1 MQRFPRVF
9 AAPGFSRQ
17 FLLLFKAQY
26 FTTNVW
32 DTQGVAESMSKSTD
46 NSGSSLRRRPEA
58 RGFRVEQLLHEA
70 ADGRL
75 RIPNFQRPLRWRSR
89 NVIDFFDSIRRGFPV
104 GNLLLSR
111 AEAKAEIVHYGPV
124 AVDSQ
129 QQSAALWVVDGQ
141 QRLTA
146 LAATLLRSEVV
157 PRGDYWSIWYDLEKE
172 QFRQLLMKEPES
184 GWIPLNVLGDSV
196 KQLKWIRNWPYA
208 TEREDL
214 VDRAFE
220 LGKSIR
226 EYEMPA

>member
-1 MQRFPRVF
+1 M
-9 AAPGFSRQ
+9 
-17 FLLLFKAQY
+17 
-26 FTTNVW
+26 
-32 DTQGVAESMSKSTD
+32 
-46 NSGSSLRRRPEA
+46 
-58 RGFRVEQLLHEA
+58 
-70 ADGRL
+70 
-75 RIPNFQRPLRWRSR
+75 
-89 NVIDFFDSIRRGFPV
+89 IDFFDSLRRGFPV
-104 GNLLLSR
+104 GHLLLSR

-172 QFRQLLMKEPES
+172 QFRQLLKKEPES